1 VRSSPS
7 RAALIATTLAFV
19 LISTGLVAVFFAT
32 PAQAHSSTVTV
43 LSGQV
48 FVRHGNGAYAPIA
61 DGDIV
66 SGGDT
71 VRTAAASHGVLTL
84 FDGTTI
90 ELEPDTELAITNLQ
104 ASATGDKIVELTQAF
119 GRTWHVVTHLASP
132 ASKYEIRTNAST
144 AAVRGT
150 AFEVVVGADGAT
162 RTITTE
168 GDVAALAQG
177 AEVHVLR
184 GQFSSTTAG
193 AAPTQAQPSPE
204 SAATVRMT
212 MALTRN
218 AIVTDANGRAVGVR
232 DGVPVRY
239 IPGSTVE
246 TSDGTL
252 VVTIPNAQLGLL
264 TTFIRPDA
272 PPLGGQPPASVDV
285 RTELHVKGV
294 GVVASRVSTRPVE
307 NGVAKGGVIIT
318 DSGLLFVSNGDARHL
333 PDPHIG
339 MAPPAPAG
347 ILPFFTTP
355 AIVPVLA
362 QAAAA
367 PATATPPVAL
377 DPPVSDLATAVVVP
391 YRSITAPLSAPVTP
405 VSTAVPTVTAP
416 TDRLATVAPSPSQ
429 VPVVSVIAPV
439 LSPLILAPAV
449 FATPAPAPQNPV
461 IAPPLPAP
469 SATAMPATGGFVP
482 PANAFVPALPTL
494 APILASPAITAAP
507 APTATPVA
515 SLPVT
520 VPITTPPATPAPA
533 PIVTP
538 APTRAPTP
546 TPTPTPAP
554 AKSVIC
560 ILGLLC

>member
-1 VRSSPS
+1 VRRSPS

-168 GDVAALAQG
+168 GDVAAIAQG

-184 GQFSSTTAG
+184 GQFASTTAG

-212 MALTRN
+212 VALTRN
-218 AIVTDANGRAVGVR
+218 AIVTDADGRAVGVR

-246 TSDGTL
+246 TSDGSL

-294 GVVASRVSTRPVE
+294 GVVASSVSTRPVE

-347 ILPFFTTP
+347 ILPFFARP

-362 QAAAA
+362 QAA
-367 PATATPPVAL
+367 PTPPVAS

-391 YRSITAPLSAPVTP
+391 YRSITTPLSAPVTP
-405 VSTAVPTVTAP
+405 VSTTAPTVTAP
-416 TDRLATVAPSPSQ
+416 TDPLATVAPSPSQ

-449 FATPAPAPQNPV
+449 FATPAPAPLNPV

-469 SATAMPATGGFVP
+469 SATATPATGGFVP
-482 PANAFVPALPTL
+482 PPNAFVPALPTL
-494 APILASPAITAAP
+494 APILAAPAITAAP
-507 APTATPVA
+507 APTATPIA

-520 VPITTPPATPAPA
+520 VPIATSPATPSPA

-538 APTRAPTP
+538 TPTRAPIP
-546 TPTPTPAP
+546 TPTPTPA
-554 AKSVIC
+554 KSIIC